1 MSPSAWADPKPDAFL
16 TAEEVAERWRLSK
29 MTVYRMIE
37 SGELTANVFSRTYRI
52 PLSAVAKVER
62 ESVFVPEQE
71 PTG

>member
-1 MSPSAWADPKPDAFL
+1 MTASAWADPKPDAFL

-52 PLSAVAKVER
+52 PLSAVLQVEK

-71 PTG
+71 SAG